1 MDNLFKKE
9 TDEELK
15 CIYKEILESR
25 EEGVRPKILDPYIRK
40 IRDVYPL
47 TVSES
52 WEIVEKLF
60 WEEVARRHFF
70 IKE

>member
-25 EEGVRPKILDPYIRK
+25 EEGLRPKILDPYIRK

-60 WEEVARRHFF
+60 WEEVARRHFL
-70 IKE
+70 